1 MQLDLEKGSGI
12 LIRSFSIGK
21 LHVNDQIIDRHVMLT
36 ADEII
41 SDWSPAPLENLSITD
56 FALALERNPEVILFG
71 TGLIQRFP
79 NMQLIT
85 EIVRQ
90 GIGFE
95 IMDTAAACRTFNV
108 LAAEQRR
115 VVAALLLR

>member
-12 LIRSFSIGK
+12 FIRSFSVGK
-21 LHVNDQIIDRHVMLT
+21 LHVNDQIIDHHVMLT

-41 SDWSPAPLENLSITD
+41 TDWSPLPLERLSITD
-56 FALALERNPEVILFG
+56 FAPALERNPEVILFG
-71 TGLIQRFP
+71 TGPAHRFP
-79 NMQLIT
+79 STRLMTDIM
-85 EIVRQ
+85 RQ

-95 IMDTAAACRTFNV
+95 TMDTAAACRTFNV
-108 LAAEQRR
+108 LAAEHRR

>member
-12 LIRSFSIGK
+12 LIRSFSAGK

-56 FALALERNPEVILFG
+56 FSLALERSPEVILFG
-71 TGLIQRFP
+71 TGLTQRFP
-79 NMQLIT
+79 NTQLIT

>member
-12 LIRSFSIGK
+12 LIRSFEEGK
-21 LHVNDQIIDRHVMLT
+21 LHVNDQIIDINVMLT
-36 ADEII
+36 SDEII
-41 SDWSPAPLENLSITD
+41 ADWSPASLENLSIAD
-56 FALALERNPEVILFG
+56 FELALARSPEVILLG
-71 TGLIQRFP
+71 TGLKQRFP

-95 IMDTAAACRTFNV
+95 IMNTAAACRTFNV
-108 LAAEQRR
+108 LASEQRQ
-115 VVAALLLR
+115 VVAALFLR

>member
-12 LIRSFSIGK
+12 LIRSFSAGK

-56 FALALERNPEVILFG
+56 FALALERSPEVILFG
-71 TGLIQRFP
+71 TGLTQRFP
-79 NMQLIT
+79 NTQLIT

>member
-12 LIRSFSIGK
+12 FIRSFSAGK
-21 LHVNDQIIDRHVMLT
+21 LRVNDQIIEQHVILT
-36 ADEII
+36 VDEII
-41 SDWSPAPLENLSITD
+41 SDWSPASLESLSITD
-56 FALALERNPEVILFG
+56 FELALERSPEVILFG
-71 TGLIQRFP
+71 TGLTQRFP
-79 NMQLIT
+79 STQLIT
-85 EIVRQ
+85 DIVRQ

>member
-12 LIRSFSIGK
+12 FIRSFSAGK
-21 LHVNDQIIDRHVMLT
+21 LHVNNQIIDRHVILT

-41 SDWSPAPLENLSITD
+41 LDWAPAPMENLSITD
-56 FALALERNPEVILFG
+56 FALALQRSPEVILFG
-71 TGLIQRFP
+71 TGAAQQFP
-79 NMQLIT
+79 NTQLIT
-85 EIVRQ
+85 DIMRQ

-115 VVAALLLR
+115 VVAALLLQ

>member
-12 LIRSFSIGK
+12 VIRSFSEGK
-21 LHVNDQIIDRHVMLT
+21 LHVNDRIIDRHVILT

-41 SDWSPAPLENLSITD
+41 SDWSPASLDNLSITD
-56 FALALERNPEVILFG
+56 FTLALERDPEVIIFG
-71 TGLIQRFP
+71 TGLTQRFP
-79 NMQLIT
+79 RTQLIT
-85 EIVRQ
+85 DIMRQ

-95 IMDTAAACRTFNV
+95 TMDTAAACRTFNV

-115 VVAALLLR
+115 VVAALLLE